1 MYKIHLLA
9 TRSIDETFPI
19 PLLPRVTTSRQ
30 VSRLPYAPPPT
41 HGLTQV
47 IVEFAVVGDAREREL
62 SAQSVMKRRWY
73 TNLIVFSILYVI
85 NMLSS

>member
-1 MYKIHLLA
+1 MYRIHLLA

-47 IVEFAVVGDAREREL
+47 IVLHLQVLILLREGGL
-62 SAQSVMKRRWY
+62 
-73 TNLIVFSILYVI
+73 
-85 NMLSS
+85 